1 MGWLPAEFRRTEED
15 WVQRGF
21 TLAEG
26 AEATGVLAAAQF
38 AAAFDAAGDGVCH
51 YGPDDRIIACNAAAL
66 AIHRGLE
73 DVMRPGR
80 SFAEIVDTGLE
91 RGVWKTEPMGAGAWR
106 AAALGSHR
114 KPGRGRST
122 LRFADGR
129 AVLYREINCPG
140 DETVAVF
147 TDITGREAGA
157 DSRLART
164 GLDANASERLLA
176 AMDAM
181 TFGIVLWDAE
191 DRLVDCNA
199 AFLSDFEGFDGFK
212 PGRSF
217 EAILRD
223 LVAAGRMPQAIGR
236 EEEWIREYL
245 AKRSE
250 NLGKEVVR
258 EAAHGR
264 WVLRR
269 ETVTPWGDRVA
280 IRTDVTELK
289 NRQSEIARANE
300 QARALVEDLQA
311 TLDSMMMGVILLDA
325 DLRAESI
332 NSAFYRM
339 WNLTPDE
346 LPVGSPFG
354 AGMAINR
361 RRGMYDIPDDEWP
374 AYVAARAEE
383 VRRGDVEPREFRRID
398 GRTMIYSVKALS
410 GGKRL
415 VCYYDI
421 SDIKE
426 REERLAE
433 ALEKSRLAEAVI
445 NDVKDPIFV
454 KDENLRFVFVNQAF
468 ASIFGKAPADML
480 GCVGGDFVTAEEAA
494 QFEESERAVLG
505 TGETYEVEENF
516 EFQGIG
522 QSRVVRKSRV
532 TTDGGRNYVACFIF
546 DITELKRRETEA
558 LDARRHLASVVDSLP
573 TGVIIYDRDD
583 RFVLANQKLRDSM
596 PELDAV
602 WTRGKSFRDVIAYGH
617 DVGYFRNSGD
627 PSIDALY
634 DTDPEAWVGRYMER
648 HRSRHAPYERQ
659 HPDGRWYQV
668 FDTWTEDGSFVGV
681 RVDISALKER
691 EAALQISTRDNEI
704 FRNLVDNVPVAIY
717 AKRPDLRLHYVNKG
731 WCDLTGYTAEQALGR
746 TDAEIFG
753 VDGETFMDGDRAV
766 LATRQRQVIEETFSS
781 ADGGTRYQIAR
792 KDSMI
797 ASDGSLYLI
806 GSTTDITEL
815 KQREQELREAQ
826 QRAVLAD
833 RAKSEFL
840 ANMSHEIR
848 TPMNG
853 VLGMAE
859 LLAKSDLDP
868 KQRTFTDIIV
878 KSGNA
883 LLTIINDILDF
894 SKIDAGQM
902 ILDPAPFNLVEAIE
916 DVATLL
922 STRAKEKDI
931 ELIVRIE
938 PGLPSHFVG
947 DVGRIRQII
956 TNLVGNAIKFT
967 EAGHVLVE
975 VTGDPDVGGPALRI
989 NVADTGIGIPSDKLE
1004 LVFEKFSQV
1013 DASSTR
1019 RHEGTGLGLAITARL
1034 VAMMGGDI
1042 GVESVHGA
1050 GSTFW
1055 FSVELPVAEEPSRV
1069 RAAPLD
1075 VTGARILI
1083 VDDNQ
1088 VNRAILSE
1096 QMASWRFDACAAKN
1110 GIEGLDVL
1118 SAAAAHGLDVDCV
1131 ILDYQMPGMS
1141 GAEVARA
1148 IRANPAIAA
1157 TPIVM
1162 LTSVDH
1168 SASNAGY
1175 REIGIDAHLIKPV
1188 RSSIL
1193 LETLVAT
1200 IQKRRAVGGVET
1212 AEHRGTA
1219 ERDGSETDRA
1229 RPSPEARQPLP
1240 SIAREASMRADPGRI
1255 DILVAEDNEVNQLVF
1270 TQILAETG
1278 LSFEIVAN
1286 GRLAVEAWQERRPG
1300 MILMDVSMP
1309 EMNGL
1314 QATAAIRD
1322 AEARSGGHVPIVGVT
1337 AHALKGDRERCIEAG
1352 MDDYLPKPI
1361 SPRAL
1366 HEKIE
1371 RWSGDGARREAG

>member
-1 MGWLPAEFRRTEED
+1 MQG
-15 WVQRGF
+15 GF
-21 TLAEG
+21 TLVDG
-26 AEATGVLAAAQF
+26 AEAAGAMSAAQF
-38 AAAFDAAGDGVCH
+38 AAAFAVAGDGVCH
-51 YGPDDRIIACNAAAL
+51 YGPDDRIVGCNAAAL
-66 AIHRGLE
+66 AFHRGLE

-80 SFAEIVDTGLE
+80 SFDEVVDAGLE
-91 RGVWKTEPMGAGAWR
+91 RGVWKTGPMGAAAWR
-106 AAALGSHR
+106 VAALAGHR
-114 KPGRGRST
+114 RPGRGRST

-129 AVLYREINCPG
+129 SVLYREIRCTGG
-140 DETVAVF
+140 DTIAVF
-147 TDITGREAGA
+147 TDITGREADA
-157 DSRLART
+157 DRGPPQT
-164 GLDANASERLLA
+164 GPDADAGERLRA

-191 DRLVDCNA
+191 DRFVDCNA
-199 AFLSDFEGFDGFK
+199 AFLADYAGFDGFR
-212 PGRSF
+212 PGRAF

-223 LVAAGRMPQAIGR
+223 LVAAGRMPQAAGR
-236 EEEWIREYL
+236 EEDWICDYL
-245 AKRSE
+245 ANRE
-250 NLGKEVVR
+250 RDLGAETMH

-269 ETVTPWGDRVA
+269 EAVTPWGDRVSV
-280 IRTDVTELK
+280 RTDVTELK
-289 NRQSEIARANE
+289 KRQAEIAAANE

-325 DLRAESI
+325 DLKAESI

-339 WNLTPDE
+339 WNLTPEE

-361 RRGMYDIPDDEWP
+361 SRGIYDISDEDWP

-383 VRRGDVEPREFRRID
+383 VRRGDVAPREFRRID

-415 VCYYDI
+415 VCYYDVT
-421 SDIKE
+421 DMKD

-445 NDVKDPIFV
+445 NNVKDPIFV
-454 KDENLRFVFVNQAF
+454 KDENLRFVFANHAF
-468 ASIFGKAPADML
+468 ASIFGRTPAEIL
-480 GCVGGDFVTAEEAA
+480 GLRGADVVAAEDAA
-494 QFEESERAVLG
+494 TFEESENAVLK
-505 TGETYEVEENF
+505 TGENYEVEENF
-516 EFQGIG
+516 EADGVW
-522 QSRVVRKSRV
+522 QSRVVRKNRV
-532 TTDGGRNYVACFIF
+532 TTAGGRNYVACFVF
-546 DITELKRRETEA
+546 DVTEMKRRETEA
-558 LDARRHLASVVDSLP
+558 LEARRHLASVLDSLP

-583 RFVLANQKLRDSM
+583 RFVLANQQLRDSM
-596 PELDAV
+596 PELNRV
-602 WTRGKSFRDVIAYGH
+602 WTAGRTFREVIEYGH
-617 DVGYFRNSGD
+617 SIGYFRNSGD
-627 PSIDALY
+627 PAIDALY
-634 DTDPEAWVGRYMER
+634 DADPDAWVERYMER
-648 HRSRHAPYERQ
+648 HRSRHAVYERL
-659 HPDGRWYQV
+659 HPNGRWYQV
-668 FDTWTEDGSFVGV
+668 YDMWTEDGTFVGV
-681 RVDISALKER
+681 RVDISRLKER
-691 EAALQISTRDNEI
+691 EAALEVSTRDNEI

-731 WCDLTGYTAEQALGR
+731 WTDLTGFTQEQALGH

-753 VDGETFMDGDRAV
+753 TDGEAFMEGDLAV
-766 LATRQRQVIEETFSS
+766 LSTRQRQVIEETFSS
-781 ADGGTRYQIAR
+781 AQGGTRYQIAR

-797 ASDGSLYLI
+797 ASDGTLYLI

-826 QRAVLAD
+826 NRAVLAD

-902 ILDPAPFNLVEAIE
+902 VLDPAPFSLVEAIE

-922 STRAKEKDI
+922 STRAKEKDL
-931 ELIVRIE
+931 ELIVRVE

-989 NVADTGIGIPSDKLE
+989 NVADTGIGIPSDKLQ

-1013 DASSTR
+1013 DGSSTR

-1034 VAMMGGDI
+1034 VALMGGQI

-1055 FSVELPVAEEPSRV
+1055 FSLELPVAEEPSRV
-1069 RAAPLD
+1069 RIAPLD
-1075 VTGARILI
+1075 VTGSRILI
-1083 VDDNQ
+1083 VDDNP
-1088 VNRAILSE
+1088 VNRSILSE
-1096 QMASWRFDACAAKN
+1096 QMASWRFDACAAQD
-1110 GIEGLDVL
+1110 GVEGLQVL
-1118 SAAAAHGLDVDCV
+1118 TAAAAHGLAVDCV

-1148 IRANPAIAA
+1148 IRANPAIAG

-1168 SASNAGY
+1168 SATNAGY

-1200 IQKRRAVGGVET
+1200 IQKRKGVGGPAAEPGDAADRSGIET
-1212 AEHRGTA
+1212 R
-1219 ERDGSETDRA
+1219 RA
-1229 RPSPEARQPLP
+1229 RPAAEARPAALSRP
-1240 SIAREASMRADPGRI
+1240 RETAARADPGRT

-1286 GRLAVEAWQERRPG
+1286 GRLAVEAWRERRPA

-1314 QATAAIRD
+1314 QATAAIRA
-1322 AEARSGGHVPIVGVT
+1322 AEAVTGDHVPIVGVT

-1366 HEKIE
+1366 LEKIE

>member
-1 MGWLPAEFRRTEED
+1 MA
-15 WVQRGF
+15 
-21 TLAEG
+21 G
-26 AEATGVLAAAQF
+26 AVAAAQF
-38 AAAFDAAGDGVCH
+38 VAAFDAVGDGVCH
-51 YGPDDRIIACNAAAL
+51 YGADDRIIACNAAAL

-73 DVMRPGR
+73 DVMRAGR
-80 SFAEIVDTGLE
+80 SFAEIVDAGLE
-91 RGVWKTEPMGAGAWR
+91 RGIWKTAPIGAEAWR
-106 AAALGSHR
+106 AAALARHR

-129 AVLYREINCPG
+129 AALYREIGCPG

-147 TDITGREAGA
+147 TDITGREGGA
-157 DSRLART
+157 DGRLARS
-164 GLDANASERLLA
+164 GLDANAGERLLA

-199 AFLSDFEGFDGFK
+199 AFLSDFEGFDGFR
-212 PGRSF
+212 PGRTF

-223 LVAAGRMPQAIGR
+223 LVAAGRMPQAVGR
-236 EEEWIREYL
+236 EEEWIRGYL
-245 AKRSE
+245 ARRNE

-258 EAAHGR
+258 EASHGR

-289 NRQSEIARANE
+289 NRQAEIAQANE

-339 WNLTPDE
+339 WNLTPEE

-361 RRGMYDIPDDEWP
+361 GRGMYDIPDDEWP

-383 VRRGDVEPREFRRID
+383 VRRGDVEPREYRRGD

-433 ALEKSRLAEAVI
+433 ALEKSRLAEAVM

-454 KDENLRFVFVNQAF
+454 KDEDLRFVFANRAF
-468 ASIFGKAPADML
+468 AAIFGKTPADIL
-480 GCVGGDFVTAEEAA
+480 GLRGGDLVTAAEAA
-494 QFEESERAVLG
+494 VFEESERAVLL

-516 EFQGIG
+516 EFDGIG

-532 TTDGGRNYVACFIF
+532 TTDGGRHYVACFIF

-558 LDARRHLASVVDSLP
+558 LEARRHLVSVVDSLP
-573 TGVIIYDRDD
+573 TGIIIYDRDD

-596 PELDAV
+596 PELDSV
-602 WTRGKSFRDVIAYGH
+602 WTPGKSFRDVIAYGH
-617 DVGYFRNSGD
+617 EIGYFRNSGD

-634 DTDPEAWVGRYMER
+634 DSDPEAWVERYMER
-648 HRSRHAPYERQ
+648 HRSQHAPYERL

-731 WCDLTGYTAEQALGR
+731 WCDLTGFTADQALGR
-746 TDAEIFG
+746 TDVEIFG
-753 VDGETFMDGDRAV
+753 ADGEAYMDGDRAV
-766 LATRQRQVIEETFSS
+766 LATRRRQVIEETFSM
-781 ADGGTRYQIAR
+781 ADGRTRHQIAR
-792 KDSMI
+792 KDAMI

-853 VLGMAE
+853 ILGMAE

-902 ILDPAPFNLVEAIE
+902 VLDPAPFNLVEAIE

-975 VTGDPDVGGPALRI
+975 VIGDPDAGGPGLRV

-1013 DASSTR
+1013 DSSSTR

-1034 VAMMGGDI
+1034 VAMMGGTI

-1055 FSVELPVAEEPSRV
+1055 FSLELPVAEEPARV

-1075 VTGARILI
+1075 VTGARILVI
-1083 VDDNQ
+1083 DDNQ

-1096 QMASWRFDACAAKN
+1096 QMASWQFDACAARN

-1118 SAAAAHGLDVDCV
+1118 SAAAARGLEVDCV

-1148 IRANPAIAA
+1148 IRANPAVAG

-1168 SASNAGY
+1168 SAANAGY

-1200 IQKRRAVGGVET
+1200 IQKRRAVGGGAGERRS
-1212 AEHRGTA
+1212 AGD
-1219 ERDGSETDRA
+1219 RDGGDTDRG
-1229 RPSPEARQPLP
+1229 RPSPEIRPPVP
-1240 SIAREASMRADPGRI
+1240 SMAREAAVKADPGHI

-1286 GRLAVEAWQERRPG
+1286 GRLAVEAWHERRPG

-1322 AEARSGGHVPIVGVT
+1322 AESRSGGHVPIVGVT
-1337 AHALKGDRERCIEAG
+1337 AHALKGDRERCLAAG

-1366 HEKIE
+1366 QEKIE
-1371 RWSGDGARREAG
+1371 RWSGSGARREAG

>member
-1 MGWLPAEFRRTEED
+1 MQG
-15 WVQRGF
+15 GF
-21 TLAEG
+21 THVEG
-26 AEATGVLAAAQF
+26 AEAAGAMGAAQF
-38 AAAFDAAGDGVCH
+38 AAAFDAAGDGVCL
-51 YGPDDRIIACNAAAL
+51 YGPDDRIVSCNAAAL

-80 SFAEIVDTGLE
+80 SFDEVVDAGLE
-91 RGVWKTEPMGAGAWR
+91 RGVWKTGPMSAEAWR
-106 AAALGSHR
+106 AAALAGHR

-129 AVLYREINCPG
+129 AALYREIGCPG
-140 DETVAVF
+140 GDTVAVF
-147 TDITGREAGA
+147 TDISGREAGA
-157 DSRLART
+157 ENRSART
-164 GLDANASERLLA
+164 RLDANASERLLA

-199 AFLSDFEGFDGFK
+199 AFLADFDGFDGFR
-212 PGRSF
+212 PGRRF
-217 EAILRD
+217 EAILRE

-236 EEEWIREYL
+236 EEDWVREYL
-245 AKRSE
+245 ASREE
-250 NLGKEVVR
+250 NIGKEVVR
-258 EAAHGR
+258 EAADGR
-264 WVLRR
+264 WVLRH
-269 ETVTPWGDRVA
+269 ETVTPWGDRVS
-280 IRTDVTELK
+280 IRTDVTEQK
-289 NRQSEIARANE
+289 RRQAEIAAANE

-325 DLRAESI
+325 DLKAESI

-339 WNLTPDE
+339 WNLTPEE

-361 RRGMYDIPDDEWP
+361 NRGMYNIPDDEWP
-374 AYVAARAEE
+374 AYVAARAAE

-421 SDIKE
+421 SDIKD
-426 REERLAE
+426 REQRLAE
-433 ALEKSRLAEAVI
+433 ALEKSRLAEAVM

-454 KDENLRFVFVNQAF
+454 KDEGLRFVFANRAF
-468 ASIFGKAPADML
+468 ASIFGKTPEDIL
-480 GCVGGDFVTAEEAA
+480 GLRGEDLVTAEEAA
-494 QFEESERAVLG
+494 VFEETEHAVLV

-516 EFQGIG
+516 ASEGIG

-532 TTDGGRNYVACFIF
+532 TTAGGSNYVACFIF

-558 LDARRHLASVVDSLP
+558 LEARRHLASVLDSLP
-573 TGVIIYDRDD
+573 TGVIIYDRND
-583 RFVLANQKLRDSM
+583 RFVLANQQLRDSM
-596 PELDAV
+596 PDLDWV
-602 WTRGKSFRDVIAYGH
+602 WSAGRSFREVIEYGH
-617 DVGYFRNSGD
+617 GIGYFRNSGD
-627 PSIDALY
+627 PEIDALY
-634 DTDPEAWVGRYMER
+634 DTDAEAWVERYMER
-648 HRSRHAPYERQ
+648 HRSRHPVYERL

-668 FDTWTEDGSFVGV
+668 YDMWTDDGTFVGV
-681 RVDISALKER
+681 RVDISRLKER

-731 WCDLTGYTAEQALGR
+731 WCDLTGFTAEQALGH

-753 VDGETFMDGDRAV
+753 VDGEAFMEGDRAV
-766 LATRQRQVIEETFSS
+766 LATRQRQVIEEAFSVP
-781 ADGGTRYQIAR
+781 GGGIRYQIAR

-826 QRAVLAD
+826 NSAVLAD

-859 LLAKSDLDP
+859 LLAKSDLNP
-868 KQRTFTDIIV
+868 RQRTFTDIIV

-902 ILDPAPFNLVEAIE
+902 VLDPAPFSLVEAIE

-922 STRAKEKDI
+922 STRAKEKDL
-931 ELIVRIE
+931 ELIVRVE
-938 PGLPSHFVG
+938 PGLPTHFVG

-956 TNLVGNAIKFT
+956 TNMVGNAIKFT

-975 VTGDPDVGGPALRI
+975 VTGDPDVGGPGLRI
-989 NVADTGIGIPSDKLE
+989 NVADTGIGIPSDKLQ

-1034 VAMMGGDI
+1034 VAMMGGQI
-1042 GVESVHGA
+1042 GVESVQGA

-1055 FSVELPVAEEPSRV
+1055 FTLELPVAEEPSRV
-1069 RAAPLD
+1069 RIAPLD

-1096 QMASWRFDACAAKN
+1096 QMASWRFDACAAEGGVE
-1110 GIEGLDVL
+1110 GIQVL
-1118 SAAAAHGLDVDCV
+1118 AAAAAHGLEVDCV

-1148 IRANPAIAA
+1148 IRANPAIAG
-1157 TPIVM
+1157 TPIIM

-1200 IQKRRAVGGVET
+1200 IQKRRAGGGFET
-1212 AEHRGTA
+1212 GADRAPDRRGGEA
-1219 ERDGSETDRA
+1219 RRGRPAPAA
-1229 RPSPEARQPLP
+1229 RPSAL
-1240 SIAREASMRADPGRI
+1240 SGVRETATRADPGRT

-1314 QATAAIRD
+1314 QATAAIRA
-1322 AEARSGGHVPIVGVT
+1322 AEAESGGHVPIVGVT

-1366 HEKIE
+1366 LEKIE
-1371 RWSGDGARREAG
+1371 RWSADGARREAV

>member
-1 MGWLPAEFRRTEED
+1 MQG
-15 WVQRGF
+15 GF
-21 TLAEG
+21 TQVGGTE
-26 AEATGVLAAAQF
+26 AAAPGAAAF
-38 AAAFDAAGDGVCH
+38 VAAFDAAGDGVCH
-51 YGPDDRIIACNAAAL
+51 YGPDDRLVSCNAAAL

-73 DVMRPGR
+73 DVLRPGR
-80 SFAEIVDTGLE
+80 SYAEILDAGLE
-91 RGVWKTEPMGAGAWR
+91 RGVWRTGPLSAAAWR
-106 AAALGSHR
+106 GAALAGHR
-114 KPGRGRST
+114 KAGRGRST

-129 AVLYREINCPG
+129 VALYREVACEGGDTIALFTDVSGRIGPG
-140 DETVAVF
+140 DAAPDIADTETR
-147 TDITGREAGA
+147 T
-157 DSRLART
+157 AR
-164 GLDANASERLLA
+164 GRLLA

-191 DRLVDCNA
+191 DRLVDCNR
-199 AFLSDFEGFDGFK
+199 AFLADFDGFDGFR
-212 PGRSF
+212 PGRTF
-217 EAILRD
+217 EEVLRD
-223 LVAAGRMPQAIGR
+223 LVAAGRMPGAIGR
-236 EEEWIREYL
+236 EEEYIRDFMAGRE
-245 AKRSE
+245 E
-250 NLGKEVVR
+250 NLGKEIVR
-258 EAAHGR
+258 EAANGR
-264 WVLRR
+264 WVMRR
-269 ETVTPWGDRVA
+269 ETVTPWGDRVS
-280 IRTDVTELK
+280 IRTDVTEIQR
-289 NRQSEIARANE
+289 RQSDIEAANE
-300 QARALVEDLQA
+300 RARALVDDLQA

-325 DLRAESI
+325 DLKAESI

-339 WNLTPDE
+339 WDLTPE
-346 LPVGSPFG
+346 QLPVGSPFG

-361 RRGMYDIPDDEWP
+361 SRGLYNVPDAEWP

-383 VRRGDVEPREFRRID
+383 VRRGDIAPREFRRAD

-415 VCYYDI
+415 VCYYDVT
-421 SDIKE
+421 DMKD
-426 REERLAE
+426 REQRLAE
-433 ALEKSRLAEAVI
+433 ALEKARLAEAVI

-454 KDENLRFVFVNQAF
+454 KDENLRFVFANHAF
-468 ASIFGKAPADML
+468 ASIFGRTPAEVIGLSGSDL
-480 GCVGGDFVTAEEAA
+480 VAEDEAVV
-494 QFEESERAVLG
+494 FEQSERAVLE

-516 EFQGIG
+516 EADGVW
-522 QSRVVRKSRV
+522 QSRVVRKNRV

-546 DITELKRRETEA
+546 DITEMKRRETEA
-558 LDARRHLASVVDSLP
+558 LEARRHLASVLDSLP

-596 PELDAV
+596 PELNAV
-602 WTRGKSFRDVIAYGH
+602 WTPGKTFREVIEHGH
-617 DVGYFRNSGD
+617 SVGYFRHCGD
-627 PSIDALY
+627 AEIDALY
-634 DTDPEAWVGRYMER
+634 DSDPQAWVERYIER
-648 HRSRHAPYERQ
+648 HRSPHVASERQ

-668 FDTWTEDGSFVGV
+668 YDMWTEDGTFVGV
-681 RVDISALKER
+681 RVDVSRLKER
-691 EAALQISTRDNEI
+691 EAALEISTRDNEI

-717 AKRPDLRLHYVNKG
+717 AKRPDLKLHYVNKG
-731 WCDLTGYTAEQALGR
+731 WSDLTGVTPEQALGR

-753 VDGETFMDGDRAV
+753 ADGEAFMDGDRAV
-766 LATRQRQVIEETFSS
+766 LATRQRQVVEETFSS
-781 ADGGTRYQIAR
+781 TDGGLRYQIAR

-806 GSTTDITEL
+806 GSTMDITEL

-826 QRAVLAD
+826 HRAVLAD

-902 ILDPAPFNLVEAIE
+902 VLDPAPFNLVEAIE

-922 STRAKEKDI
+922 STRAKEKDL
-931 ELIVRIE
+931 ELIVRVE

-975 VTGDPDVGGPALRI
+975 VTGEPDAGGPGLRI
-989 NVADTGIGIPSDKLE
+989 NVSDTGIGIPSDKLQ

-1013 DASSTR
+1013 DGSSTR

-1034 VAMMGGDI
+1034 VAMMGGEI

-1055 FSVELPVAEEPSRV
+1055 FTLELPIAEEPSRTRV
-1069 RAAPLD
+1069 APLD
-1075 VTGARILI
+1075 VTGARILV
-1083 VDDNQ
+1083 VDDNH
-1088 VNRAILSE
+1088 VNRSILSE
-1096 QMASWRFDACAAKN
+1096 QMASWRFDACAARD
-1110 GIEGLDVL
+1110 GMEGLDVL
-1118 SAAAAHGLDVDCV
+1118 AAAAAHGLDVDCV
-1131 ILDYQMPGMS
+1131 ILDYQMLGMS

-1148 IRANPAIAA
+1148 VRANPAIAA

-1168 SASNAGY
+1168 SASHAGY

-1193 LETLVAT
+1193 LETLVAV
-1200 IQKRRAVGGVET
+1200 IQKRRGRIVAAETRDPYDSDPAPRPISIGGLAPRTVPQVRSAKPALVGD
-1212 AEHRGTA
+1212 AP
-1219 ERDGSETDRA
+1219 A
-1229 RPSPEARQPLP
+1229 RK
-1240 SIAREASMRADPGRI
+1240 DPGRT
-1255 DILVAEDNEVNQLVF
+1255 DVLVAEDNEVNQLVF

-1286 GRLAVEAWQERRPG
+1286 GRLAVEAWRERRPG

-1322 AEARSGGHVPIVGVT
+1322 AEAGTGDHVPIVGVT
-1337 AHALKGDRERCIEAG
+1337 AHALKGDRERCLEAG

-1366 HEKIE
+1366 QEKIE
-1371 RWSGDGARREAG
+1371 RWSAVAAEREAG

>member
-1 MGWLPAEFRRTEED
+1 LQG
-15 WVQRGF
+15 GF
-21 TLAEG
+21 TEVAAEET
-26 AEATGVLAAAQF
+26 ASAIDAAAF
-38 AAAFDAAGDGVCH
+38 AAAFDAAGDGVCR
-51 YGPDDRIIACNAAAL
+51 YGPDDRIVACNPAAL

-80 SFAEIVDTGLE
+80 GYAEIVDAGLE
-91 RGVWKTEPMGAGAWR
+91 RGIWKTEPMDAGAWR
-106 AAALGSHR
+106 AAALANHR
-114 KPGRGRST
+114 RPGRGRAT

-129 AVLYREINCPG
+129 AVLYREIACAG
-140 DETVAVF
+140 GEWLAVF
-147 TDITGREAGA
+147 TDITGRDAPA
-157 DSRLART
+157 DIRPGRAAADADAAR
-164 GLDANASERLLA
+164 ERLLA

-199 AFLSDFEGFDGFK
+199 AFLADFDGFDGFRT
-212 PGRSF
+212 GRTF

-236 EEEWIREYL
+236 EEEYVRDFMLRREQ
-245 AKRSE
+245 
-250 NLGKEVVR
+250 NVGKEIVR
-258 EAAHGR
+258 EAANGR
-264 WVLRR
+264 WVMRR
-269 ETVTPWGDRVA
+269 ETVTPWGDRVS
-280 IRTDVTELK
+280 IRTDVTEIRR
-289 NRQSEIARANE
+289 RQDEIAEANE
-300 QARALVEDLQA
+300 RAKALVDDLQA

-339 WNLTPDE
+339 WDLTPEE

-354 AGMAINR
+354 AGMTINR
-361 RRGMYDIPDDEWP
+361 SRGIYDIPDDEWP

-383 VRRGDVEPREFRRID
+383 VRRGDVAPREFRRAD

-415 VCYYDI
+415 VGYYDVTEMK
-421 SDIKE
+421 D

-433 ALEKSRLAEAVI
+433 ALEKSRLAEAVM

-454 KDENLRFVFVNQAF
+454 KDENLRFVFANRAF
-468 ASIFGKAPADML
+468 ASIFGKAPAEIL
-480 GCVGGDFVTAEEAA
+480 GLRGEDLVPPEEAA
-494 QFEESERAVLG
+494 IFEQSERAVLE
-505 TGETYEVEENF
+505 TGDTYEVEENF
-516 EFQGIG
+516 EFRGIG

-532 TTDGGRNYVACFIF
+532 TTDGGRAYVACFIF

-583 RFVLANQKLRDSM
+583 RFVLANRKLRDSM

-602 WTRGKSFRDVIAYGH
+602 WTPGKSFRDVIEYGH
-617 DVGYFRNSGD
+617 RIGYFRNSGD

-634 DTDPEAWVGRYMER
+634 DSDPQAWVERYMVR
-648 HRSRHAPYERQ
+648 HRSQHLPYERL

-668 FDTWTEDGSFVGV
+668 YDMWTEDGTFVGV
-681 RVDISALKER
+681 RVDISRLKER
-691 EAALQISTRDNEI
+691 EAALEVSTRDNEI

-731 WCDLTGYTAEQALGR
+731 WSDLTGVAAEDALGR

-753 VDGETFMDGDRAV
+753 DDGEAFMDGDRAV
-766 LATRQRQVIEETFSS
+766 LSTQQRQIVEETFS
-781 ADGGTRYQIAR
+781 APDGSTRHQIAR

-826 QRAVLAD
+826 NRAVLAD

-902 ILDPAPFNLVEAIE
+902 VLDPAPFNLVEAIE

-922 STRAKEKDI
+922 STRAKEKDL
-931 ELIVRIE
+931 ELIVRVE

-967 EAGHVLVE
+967 ESGHVLVE
-975 VTGDPDVGGPALRI
+975 VTGEPDIGGPGLRI
-989 NVADTGIGIPSDKLE
+989 NVSDTGIGIPSDKLQ

-1013 DASSTR
+1013 DGSSTR

-1034 VAMMGGDI
+1034 VAMMGGEI
-1042 GVESVHGA
+1042 GVESIHGA

-1055 FSVELPVAEEPSRV
+1055 FTVVLPVAETTPRRRV
-1069 RAAPLD
+1069 APLD
-1075 VTGARILI
+1075 VTGARVLI

-1088 VNRAILSE
+1088 VNRSILSE
-1096 QMASWRFDACAAKN
+1096 QMASWRFDACAARD
-1110 GIEGLDVL
+1110 GLEGLGVL
-1118 SAAAAHGLDVDCV
+1118 AGAAACGLAVDCV

-1148 IRANPAIAA
+1148 IRANPAIAS

-1200 IQKRRAVGGVET
+1200 IQKRRGMRPADMDAFEASGGGAPSTGEDAPPRAGVARLVAETRSSARET
-1212 AEHRGTA
+1212 A
-1219 ERDGSETDRA
+1219 A
-1229 RPSPEARQPLP
+1229 RN
-1240 SIAREASMRADPGRI
+1240 DPGRT
-1255 DILVAEDNEVNQLVF
+1255 DVLVAEDNEVNQLVF

-1286 GRLAVEAWQERRPG
+1286 GRLAVEAWRERCPG

-1314 QATAAIRD
+1314 QATAAIRE
-1322 AEARSGGHVPIVGVT
+1322 AEAGTGSHVPIVGVT

-1366 HEKIE
+1366 LEKIE
-1371 RWSGDGARREAG
+1371 RWSAAAAEREAG